1 MSHDAAYYDVL
12 CGAGQGGGVYAALYR
27 AEAVSRDAARVG
39 GVALIFDINIAA
51 DGEPPHRAAAD
62 GAEEPHLVGFIY
74 PIAFDCMARAVEGAG
89 VSASVIVADRFP
101 HCRGPV
107 RLCEVDVG
115 GEARVGGE
123 RYGTAA
129 DVIDSY
135 VKFKKVFRCGDDVT
149 AVAVP
154 LQIGVCRSGGG
165 EDEEGQNKEQQPR
178 SAA

>member
-1 MSHDAAYYDVL
+1 MSHDAAYYDVF

-74 PIAFDCMARAVEGAG
+74 LIALDCMARAVEGAG
-89 VSASVIVADRFP
+89 VSPAIFADRDP
-101 HCRGPV
+101 HCMGPV

-123 RYGTAA
+123 RYFF
-129 DVIDSY
+129 V
-135 VKFKKVFRCGDDVT
+135 
-149 AVAVP
+149 
-154 LQIGVCRSGGG
+154 GV
-165 EDEEGQNKEQQPR
+165 
-178 SAA
+178 